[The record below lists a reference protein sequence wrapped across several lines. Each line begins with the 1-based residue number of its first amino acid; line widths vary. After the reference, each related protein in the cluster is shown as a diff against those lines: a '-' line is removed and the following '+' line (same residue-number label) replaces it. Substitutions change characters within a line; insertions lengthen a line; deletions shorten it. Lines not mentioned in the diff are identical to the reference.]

1 MEDVNVDEYLK
12 KFNVKQLKQV
22 VGLYHKPKAIPLKG
36 LKKPDLIELSKV
48 LMEHGIYKTDKKPRK
63 YGAGIL
69 DFFRSPKKAY
79 NNVSTNTIKKYGN
92 SYIQSIKIVRTPIM
106 SIIQKALNILTIGKN
121 PFDRL
126 YHLAMICDVGQS
138 SVVIEKNEVIN
149 ISTNYK
155 ITDQTEQMKVYLRK
169 AVTLNQLLA
178 NGQKQ
183 MGDKWFTY
191 SGLENNC
198 QSFIMGIL
206 TGNQIN
212 DPKAKAFVKQ
222 DLTSLIKK
230 LPKGTGAIMDATTNL
245 AARFNQAVGGS
256 DNKKEVKQGGRKSLY
271 SSNEF
276 T

>member
-1 MEDVNVDEYLK
+1 MEDVNVDKYLK

-106 SIIQKALNILTIGKN
+106 SIIQKAINFLTIGKN
-121 PFDRL
+121 PYDKL

-155 ITDQTEQMKVYLRK
+155 ITDQTEQMKVY
-169 AVTLNQLLA
+169 
-178 NGQKQ
+178 
-183 MGDKWFTY
+183 
-191 SGLENNC
+191 
-198 QSFIMGIL
+198 
-206 TGNQIN
+206 
-212 DPKAKAFVKQ
+212 
-222 DLTSLIKK
+222 
-230 LPKGTGAIMDATTNL
+230 
-245 AARFNQAVGGS
+245 
-256 DNKKEVKQGGRKSLY
+256 
-271 SSNEF
+271 
-276 T
+276 

>member
-1 MEDVNVDEYLK
+1 
-12 KFNVKQLKQV
+12 
-22 VGLYHKPKAIPLKG
+22 
-36 LKKPDLIELSKV
+36 
-48 LMEHGIYKTDKKPRK
+48 
-63 YGAGIL
+63 
-69 DFFRSPKKAY
+69 
-79 NNVSTNTIKKYGN
+79 
-92 SYIQSIKIVRTPIM
+92 
-106 SIIQKALNILTIGKN
+106 
-121 PFDRL
+121 
-126 YHLAMICDVGQS
+126 
-138 SVVIEKNEVIN
+138 
-149 ISTNYK
+149 
-155 ITDQTEQMKVYLRK
+155 
-169 AVTLNQLLA
+169 
-178 NGQKQ
+178 